1 MNKPSR
7 IAETHR
13 LDLGRRPRP
22 NRKAEWARR
31 LVAEPIL
38 TTNDLIWSLFP
49 IDGEKR
55 RVPLAAMPDSGVS
68 PKLAILA
75 ALP

>member
-7 IAETHR
+7 IAESHR
-13 LDLGRRPRP
+13 LDLGRRPRR

-38 TTNDLIWSLFP
+38 TTNDLIWSLFQ

-55 RVPLAAMPDSGVS
+55 PLAAMPDSGVS
-68 PKLAILA
+68 PTLAILP

>member
-7 IAETHR
+7 IAKTHR
-13 LDLGRRPRP
+13 LDLERRARG
-22 NRKAEWARR
+22 NRKAERARR

-38 TTNDLIWSLFP
+38 ATNDFIWPLFH
-49 IDGEKR
+49 IDG
-55 RVPLAAMPDSGVS
+55 VPPAAMPDSGVS
-68 PKLAILA
+68 PTLAILP

>member
-1 MNKPSR
+1 MSKPS
-7 IAETHR
+7 ETHR
-13 LDLGRRPRP
+13 LDLGRRPRR

-38 TTNDLIWSLFP
+38 TMNDLIWPLFP

-55 RVPLAAMPDSGVS
+55 RVSLAAMPDSGVS
-68 PKLAILA
+68 PKLAILP

>member
-13 LDLGRRPRP
+13 LDLGRRPRR

-38 TTNDLIWSLFP
+38 TTKDLVWPFFH

-55 RVPLAAMPDSGVS
+55 RAPLAAMPGSGVS
-68 PKLAILA
+68 PKLAILP

>member
-7 IAETHR
+7 IAASAR
-13 LDLGRRPRP
+13 LDLAHRPRR

>member
-1 MNKPSR
+1 MLKTSR
-7 IAETHR
+7 TDLAPRLEIAH
-13 LDLGRRPRP
+13 RPRR

-31 LVAEPIL
+31 LVAEHVL
-38 TTNDLIWSLFP
+38 TTSDLIWPLFL

-55 RVPLAAMPDSGVS
+55 RVSLAAMPDSGVS
-68 PKLAILA
+68 PKLAILP

>member
-1 MNKPSR
+1 MNKPSC

-13 LDLGRRPRP
+13 LDLGRRPRR

-38 TTNDLIWSLFP
+38 ATNDLIWPRFH

-55 RVPLAAMPDSGVS
+55 RVPLATMPDSGVS
-68 PKLAILA
+68 PKLAILP
-75 ALP
+75 ALR